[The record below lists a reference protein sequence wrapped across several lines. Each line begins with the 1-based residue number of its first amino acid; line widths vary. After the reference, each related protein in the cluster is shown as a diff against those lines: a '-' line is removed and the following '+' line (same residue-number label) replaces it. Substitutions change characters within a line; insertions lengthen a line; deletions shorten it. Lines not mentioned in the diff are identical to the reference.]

1 MAGPAADSIGRLVRC
16 AARTSSTPIVPGET
30 RIPTRTGQVLPAV
43 GLSVMLPDPLAEER
57 STNSVLRF
65 QYWAKAVAL
74 APSMSSSCTG
84 AGAAG
89 GGRGPGAGA
98 GKGAPPPP
106 RSARAGGGGRPARG
120 APRPR

>member
-1 MAGPAADSIGRLVRC
+1 MAGPAAASIGRLVRC
-16 AARTSSTPIVPGET
+16 APRTSSTPIVPGET

-89 GGRGPGAGA
+89 GGGGRGPGAGRGAQPA
-98 GKGAPPPP
+98 GG
-106 RSARAGGGGRPARG
+106 RARARGGGGTRG
-120 APRPR
+120 